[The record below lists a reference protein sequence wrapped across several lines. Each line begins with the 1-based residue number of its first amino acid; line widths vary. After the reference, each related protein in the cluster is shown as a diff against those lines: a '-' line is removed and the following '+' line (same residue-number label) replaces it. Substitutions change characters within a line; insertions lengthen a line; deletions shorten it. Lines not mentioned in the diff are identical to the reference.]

1 MLGGNPVMI
10 FAGYPAEME
19 DFLKLNPGFKRRIRS
34 IFCFEDNTC
43 EELAEV
49 FKRKLEMHDFETAV
63 LPEEL
68 SKVIAQKNTK
78 EFRKEW
84 NAGLCDRLFELS
96 KENLDGRL
104 KSNYFG
110 VIADGCDLRTISRE
124 DINKAIDSIH

>member
-1 MLGGNPVMI
+1 
-10 FAGYPAEME
+10 ME

-34 IFCFEDNTC
+34 IFCFEDYTC

-49 FKRKLEMHDFETAV
+49 FKRKLETHGFKTDV
-63 LPEEL
+63 SPEEL
-68 SKVIAQKNTK
+68 SEVIAKNTTPD
-78 EFRKEW
+78 FRKGW

-96 KENLDGRL
+96 KENMDGRL
-104 KSNYFG
+104 ISNSFG